1 MESHEIQALVSKLR
15 AAGNTIGM
23 CHGVFDLLHP
33 GHISHFEFAKGL
45 VDFLIVSVTDDNFV
59 NKGPGRP
66 YFKIRERVQFLNAI
80 KSIDCVVVSRNPNA
94 VEMIRDIMPDIYFK
108 GPDYKNLE
116 HDVTGQILHEK
127 KMVEQFGGTV
137 RFTEGFTSSSSRLIN
152 TAFTTFPPETILWL
166 REFREKHS
174 LNEIYKYLDAIT
186 QLKVTVIGEAIVDVY
201 TQVSALGKTG
211 KDPILAFQLG
221 ETKVFP
227 GGSLAIANSI
237 SKLVAQ
243 TSLITCT
250 RKDDEDT
257 RALINDLSCESFII
271 ETEAPT
277 ITKHRYFSGTTKQ
290 FETYD
295 FDPIFMSNLN
305 ISDLLPK
312 EAIQSADL
320 VIVADY
326 GHGFIE
332 EAVAEKIRD
341 SSKYLC
347 VNVQANAGNRGINS
361 LDKYKQFEF
370 FTANSGELQIQ
381 SKLLNPNFDN
391 IISEIIRSKK
401 AKGAIMTEG
410 ERGLRVYSGQIT
422 HAPALGIKVVD
433 KVGAGDTVFAL
444 ASLLF
449 KVEAP
454 SEIIGFLTNFAAA
467 QEVSIQGHHKP
478 LNILDFKKHIAVLL
492 A

>member
-1 MESHEIQALVSKLR
+1 MELHEIQGLVSKLR
-15 AAGNTIGM
+15 ANGNTIGM

-33 GHISHFEFAKGL
+33 GHISHFEYAKGL
-45 VDFLIVSVTDDNFV
+45 VDFLVVSVTDDSFV

-66 YFKIRERVQFLNAI
+66 YFKIQERIQFLKAI
-80 KSIDCVVVSRNPNA
+80 NSIDCVVISRNPTA
-94 VEMIRDIMPDIYFK
+94 IDLIGEIKPDIYFK
-108 GPDYKNLE
+108 GPDYKKLE
-116 HDVTGQILHEK
+116 DDVTGQILQEAK
-127 KMVEQFGGTV
+127 AVEQFGGTL

-152 TAFTTFPPETILWL
+152 SAFSTLPDETIGWL
-166 REFREKHS
+166 KEFRDKHS

-186 QLKVTVIGEAIVDVY
+186 QLKVAVIGEAIVDVY
-201 TQVSALGKTG
+201 TQVSALGKTS

-227 GGSLAIANSI
+227 GGVLAIANSI
-237 SKLVAQ
+237 SRLVAQ

-250 RKDDEDT
+250 RKDDDKT
-257 RALINDLSCESFII
+257 QSLINSLNCESFVI
-271 ETEAPT
+271 ETAAPT

-312 EAIQSADL
+312 KTMRSADL

-326 GHGFIE
+326 GHGFVE
-332 EAVAEKIRD
+332 EKVADSIRD
-341 SSKYLC
+341 SAKYLC

-381 SKLLNPNFDN
+381 SRLMNPDYDKLIN
-391 IISEIIRSKK
+391 EIIRVKN

-410 ERGLRVYSGQIT
+410 ERGLRVYSDQIT
-422 HAPALGIKVVD
+422 RAPALGVKVVD

-454 SEIIGFLTNFAAA
+454 PAIIGFLTNFAAA
-467 QEVSIQGHHKP
+467 QEVSVQGHHKA
-478 LNILDFKKHIAVLL
+478 LSIADFKKYVGVLL